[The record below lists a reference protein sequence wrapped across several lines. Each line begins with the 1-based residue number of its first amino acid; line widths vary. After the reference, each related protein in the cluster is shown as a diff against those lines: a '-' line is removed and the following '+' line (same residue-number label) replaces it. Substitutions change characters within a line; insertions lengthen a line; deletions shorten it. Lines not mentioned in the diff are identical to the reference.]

1 MPIILG
7 TFPIPDNDN
16 IYKNTDNLSAD
27 KFSKLNKYKS
37 FFPYFL
43 KWHSTLVKS
52 IFSKSNLLINLQ

>member
-52 IFSKSNLLINLQ
+52 IFSKK